1 MNPSKDVEPFPLTA
15 FTTGREIADAHLEY
29 LKTTVEAITERTV
42 NELIAALKSSSGS
55 TLIDMTDDQWEQLAN
70 AALTIGSFAIDKIT
84 RRLKFQAAKYGWPQ
98 DYDYRPIATQ
108 IHAIA
113 SPARKIINGLNYRGK
128 CVRAVLKVQH
138 IDSTGES
145 GSELQNRLVTNLE
158 QIQSWQ
164 SDIFVAFE
172 KDKGVKERFHS
183 MYNKEWDEFCEEWNA
198 AKIEMRYYSGVGFEG
213 ILIKYLKRLSEE
225 SSKSKIQ
232 WEPVLNFDGKIRRPD
247 AVLSSG
253 FTMDFKRKPDQ
264 LSFLINIPSLSNSD
278 FNSVSLDLMDLIEQ
292 ATGLKHVE
300 TGRDPLINPNI
311 LKVDILGEF
320 TMEQSKR
327 ALGEIDSYLMKRFPK
342 G

>member
-1 MNPSKDVEPFPLTA
+1 MNPSKDIEPFPLTA

-29 LKTTVEAITERTV
+29 LKTTVETMTERTV

-55 TLIDMTDDQWEQLAN
+55 TLIDMSDDQWEQLAN
-70 AALTIGSFAIDKIT
+70 SALTIGSQAIDKIT
-84 RRLKFQAAKYGWPQ
+84 RRLKLQAAKYGWSQ
-98 DYDYRPIATQ
+98 GYDYRPIATQ

-113 SPARKIINGLNYRGK
+113 APARKIINGLNYRGK

-138 IDSTGES
+138 SQSSGES
-145 GSELQNRLVTNLE
+145 ESELHARLVTNLE
-158 QIQSWQ
+158 QIQLWQ
-164 SDIFVAFE
+164 SDSFAAFE
-172 KDKGVKERFHS
+172 KDKSVKERFHS
-183 MYNKEWDEFCEEWNA
+183 MYKKEWDEFCSEWKTS
-198 AKIEMRYYSGVGFEG
+198 KIEMRHFSGIGFES
-213 ILIKYLKRLSEE
+213 ILIKYLMRLSEE

-253 FTMDFKRKPDQ
+253 FMMDFKRKPDK
-264 LSFLINIPSLSNSD
+264 LTFLINIPNLSNSD
-278 FNSVSLDLMDLIEQ
+278 FNSVSLDLMDVIEQ

-300 TGRDPLINPNI
+300 TGRDALSNPSI
-311 LKVDILGEF
+311 LQVDRLGEF

>member
-15 FTTGREIADAHLEY
+15 FTTGRDIADAHLEY
-29 LKTTVEAITERTV
+29 LKTTVETMTERTV

-55 TLIDMTDDQWEQLAN
+55 TLVDMTDDQWEQLAN
-70 AALTIGSFAIDKIT
+70 AALTIGSFAIDKIA
-84 RRLKFQAAKYGWPQ
+84 RRLKFQAAKYGWSQ

-113 SPARKIINGLNYRGK
+113 TPARKIINGLNYRGK
-128 CVRAVLKVQH
+128 CVRAVLKVQNV
-138 IDSTGES
+138 DSTGES
-145 GSELQNRLVTNLE
+145 GSELQNRPVTNLE
-158 QIQSWQ
+158 LIQRWQ
-164 SDIFVAFE
+164 SDIFEAFE

-198 AKIEMRYYSGVGFEG
+198 SKIEMRYYSGIGFEG

-232 WEPVLNFDGKIRRPD
+232 WEPVLNFDGRVRRPD

-253 FTMDFKRKPDQ
+253 FMMDFKRKPDR
-264 LSFLINIPSLSNSD
+264 LSYLINILNLSNSD
-278 FNSVSLDLMDLIEQ
+278 FNSVSLDLMDVIEQ

-300 TGRDPLINPNI
+300 TGRDPLSNPNI
-311 LKVDILGEF
+311 LQVDILGEF